1 METDKMEK
9 PVLSQKPVRKRMKAI
24 YKKIREQM
32 EFYFSDANLHKDRFL
47 KRKMEESADG
57 YVDLSLF
64 LTFNRIQAL
73 TVDVSVLAKAVSHSD
88 FLQLSE
94 DRSSVKRTSPI
105 SDPGNVDARTVY
117 VECLPS
123 SVDQDWIRKVF
134 SDCGKI
140 AYISIPRYRST
151 KDPKGFAFVEFE
163 TEEAAL
169 KACEELNNPPVEA
182 EDKIG
187 KFPHSN
193 KQLEFLKKK
202 GLLVESK
209 EETITNL
216 EKEPVTKDS
225 EMRQIG
231 ENAEAIGTL
240 GGKGSKRNKRRRKTS
255 EGKDVKKVDGQEKA
269 SGPKDNS
276 STYQQNQTDKD
287 RENTDYD
294 PGESVGNFGKG
305 EVCSVTGKKRKRDS
319 ESKEVES
326 EYSKEMISKQTLS
339 EQPSQKRIR
348 SQSEESTAAS
358 GFIVKPKSDESEE
371 SKMNSGSINKSKSE
385 TSKISH
391 LSPRNRKSLEQ
402 KEKNI
407 LSTENAD
414 SIKVGDIEKSGK
426 KRSRKRKSRTRTD
439 SGTETGKDS
448 VEKKCDSVGSR
459 ESIEQLDRPAKMQRK
474 EEMKEDNGSSLKERR
489 KKRRK
494 RKKRNKDKYTPEI
507 RVIPKVKW
515 LELRKEYLELQKK
528 SMRELKRALVEL
540 KQNVKE
546 DEKTEKNNKEG
557 TQEVRAEK
565 KTKPLEFVPD
575 VIVKI
580 TSTNPMFRQQIKTD
594 MTGLGEDVHVAYIDV
609 KDETNEGVIR
619 CKDSQSAQKISSAQL
634 DKYTLV
640 LLSGDEERAYWDKL
654 AADRETKLNA
664 NRPKKRG
671 HQRLLDRAQKARSV
685 NMEKKHIIFG
695 DEI

>member
-1 METDKMEK
+1 METVKMEK

-47 KRKMEESADG
+47 KKKMEESADG
-57 YVDLSLF
+57 YVALSLF

-88 FLQLSE
+88 FLQLNE
-94 DRSSVKRTSPI
+94 DRSSVRRSSPI

-123 SVDQDWIRKVF
+123 NVDQDWIRKVF

-140 AYISIPRYRST
+140 AYISIPKYRST
-151 KDPKGFAFVEFE
+151 KDPKGFAFVEFQ

-182 EDKIG
+182 EDRIG

-193 KQLEFLKKK
+193 KQLEFLRKK
-202 GLLVESK
+202 GLSVDNA
-209 EETITNL
+209 EEDKTHP
-216 EKEPVTKDS
+216 EKEPVSKDS
-225 EMRQIG
+225 EMQQVG
-231 ENAEAIGTL
+231 ENMEAIGVL
-240 GGKGSKRNKRRRKTS
+240 DGKGSKRNKRRRRTS
-255 EGKDVKKVDGQEKA
+255 EGKDMKKVDGHEKA

-276 STYQQNQTDKD
+276 NTYQQDETDKD
-287 RENTDYD
+287 RSGKDYD
-294 PGESVGNFGKG
+294 PGDSVGNVGKG
-305 EVCSVTGKKRKRDS
+305 EGCSVTGKKRKRDS

-326 EYSKEMISKQTLS
+326 DDSKEMTYKQTLS

-348 SQSEESTAAS
+348 SESEEGTAVPES
-358 GFIVKPKSDESEE
+358 IFKPKSDESEE
-371 SKMNSGSINKSKSE
+371 SKMVSGSVIRSKSE
-385 TSKISH
+385 TSNTSH
-391 LSPRNRKSLEQ
+391 FSPRKRKSFEQ
-402 KEKNI
+402 KEKNF
-407 LSTENAD
+407 LSTEDTD
-414 SIKVGDIEKSGK
+414 SVKVGDTEKSNK
-426 KRSRKRKSRTRTD
+426 KRSRKRRSRTRTD

-448 VEKKCDSVGSR
+448 VEKKCDSMGSR
-459 ESIEQLDRPAKMQRK
+459 ESIEQLDLPAKMQRK
-474 EEMKEDNGSSLKERR
+474 EEMKKDNGSSLKEGR

-528 SMRELKRALVEL
+528 SMKELKRALVEL
-540 KQNVKE
+540 RQNGK
-546 DEKTEKNNKEG
+546 DDGKTGKTNKDG
-557 TQEVRAEK
+557 TQEMRAER
-565 KTKPLEFVPD
+565 KTKQLEFVPN
-575 VIVKI
+575 VIVKM
-580 TSTNPMFRQQIKTD
+580 TSSDPMFRQQIKTD
-594 MTGLGEDVHVAYIDV
+594 LTGLGEDVHVAYIDV
-609 KDETNEGVIR
+609 KDETNEGIIR
-619 CKDSQSAQKISSAQL
+619 CKDSQSAEKIMSAHL

-671 HQRLLDRAQKARSV
+671 HQRLLDRAQKAMSV
-685 NMEKKHIIFG
+685 NIEKKHIIFG